1 MAAELHWPSRAP
13 ASRQRRIQEPKEAAM
28 LSTLLIALAAVAFA
42 VVGCAF
48 IAPTDCVIDDRE
60 GAKDDAL

>member
-1 MAAELHWPSRAP
+1 
-13 ASRQRRIQEPKEAAM
+13 M